1 MYTLN
6 YELLLKTF
14 SIIDEVHNPPPAYE
28 EATVRNDT
36 LPIDGSNSQ
45 KKKCCDAKD
54 QLEEIATQKQSLK
67 LELDK
72 LTRKYGERVSEYCS

>member
-1 MYTLN
+1 MNFLTP
-6 YELLLKTF
+6 TF
-14 SIIDEVHNPPPAYE
+14 YIIDEVHNPPPAYE
-28 EATVRNDT
+28 EATVQNDT
-36 LPIDGSNSQ
+36 LPIDRSNSQ

-72 LTRKYGERVSEYCS
+72 LTRKYGERVSKYCS